1 MIFNE
6 KWPFYKMMKTTFFG
20 NFMILQNIRLL
31 QFCVAPIWKWNVTH
45 LCTLKFTEETLMFT
59 QCAHYAGITI
69 FQKNNE
75 NYTFYKI
82 TIFNQNRKYGKAGV
96 PLFCWKRYVSYSKY
110 MQCTLMYI
118 EIHGGK
124 HYVYIFYRIL

>member
-59 QCAHYAGITI
+59 QCVQYAGVTI
-69 FQKNNE
+69 FPKNNW
-75 NYTFYKI
+75 NFIFRKSSKLSLKLKMWKNGCV
-82 TIFNQNRKYGKAGV
+82 TILLKTMRVMFKKHCMCINVHRNSRRK
-96 PLFCWKRYVSYSKY
+96 
-110 MQCTLMYI
+110 TLCLMP
-118 EIHGGK
+118 
-124 HYVYIFYRIL
+124 FT